1 MGAVKAGEG
10 GGEEEEGE
18 EEGGGIL
25 REVYGREE
33 GKQQDGKDRQEREN
47 GQKLE
52 KRNEK
57 PVNGKKGNA
66 GNGTSRRKDVE
77 EKSDIKDAEES
88 IWQEEYITVRN
99 ERKQMGR
106 RR

>member
-1 MGAVKAGEG
+1 MKRGGNEMEKAETSTGKK
-10 GGEEEEGE
+10 
-18 EEGGGIL
+18 
-25 REVYGREE
+25 E
-33 GKQQDGKDRQEREN
+33 GKVMNTRGKN

-57 PVNGKKGNA
+57 PVNGKKRKT
-66 GNGTSRRKDVE
+66 GNGSSRHKDVE
-77 EKSDIKDAEES
+77 EKSDIKDAERG
-88 IWQEEYITVRN
+88 IWHGEYITVRD